1 MRREGRGARI
11 AVAISFVV
19 GLLTL
24 SPYTAVLATEPSGSV
39 ILEAA
44 WLDEAKTDQNRR
56 LLRLT
61 VRPMIHLEEW
71 RLIVSA
77 PLTFDVHGRAP
88 TVDADFRSVA
98 AEDNRRTISADMR
111 SLERAESLTLE
122 FEVVFPPKGGGTIS
136 FTIEDGSP
144 TGRRVLEAV
153 GITARATGP
162 AAVRRLGAAEFS
174 ANVLPST
181 QPR

>member
-1 MRREGRGARI
+1 MRRERRWARK

-24 SPYTAVLATEPSGSV
+24 SPDSACLATEPSGSV
-39 ILEAA
+39 VLEAA
-44 WLDEAKTDQNRR
+44 WLDEAETDRNRR

-61 VRPMIHLEEW
+61 VRPLIHLEEW

-77 PLTFDVHGRAP
+77 PLTFVVHGRTP

-98 AEDNRRTISADMR
+98 AEDNRRTISADMHR
-111 SLERAESLTLE
+111 LERGESLTLE
-122 FEVVFPPKGGGTIS
+122 FEVVFPPAGGGTIS

-144 TGRRVLEAV
+144 TGRRVLEAI

-162 AAVRRLGAAEFS
+162 AAIRRLGAAEFP